1 MRRLAK
7 GNERRHLMCF
17 MFKKPP
23 RLPTKAVGGNGHMH
37 VCLDFLRRP
46 PRNRWRGAQPVRC
59 VETNKI
65 CAQRRCAS
73 ASLKCEQICCAT
85 WSSPVEPPSF
95 SYSYFFAPAC
105 VHDSGRQVARG
116 STRPSSSDAFRFCFV
131 FTILVQKTHNLMS
144 EPPESLRARWARRRV
159 GTLL

>member
-1 MRRLAK
+1 VRSLAK
-7 GNERRHLMCF
+7 GNGRRLLMCF
-17 MFKKPP
+17 MFKNLP
-23 RLPTKAVGGNGHMH
+23 RQPTKAVGGNGHMH

-95 SYSYFFAPAC
+95 SYSYFLRPHVYMTRA
-105 VHDSGRQVARG
+105 DRWRG
-116 STRPSSSDAFRFCFV
+116 AQPVLLLVMHFV
-131 FTILVQKTHNLMS
+131 FVLFSQYSSRRPTI
-144 EPPESLRARWARRRV
+144 
-159 GTLL
+159 